1 MRKFQRTEV
10 ISTLDWNLY
19 LHLKVFD
26 ISEHEN
32 EMRVFH
38 TSVIHRYI
46 CNTFWLQISWYK
58 ENVAMCFEIRVRS
71 LITC

>member
-1 MRKFQRTEV
+1 MRNFQRTEV

-46 CNTFWLQISWYK
+46 CNNSDYK
-58 ENVAMCFEIRVRS
+58 LVDIKKTLRCASRSGFVR
-71 LITC
+71 